1 MKTMNERRRAA
12 YMASGIPA
20 LRKKA
25 YDLSYNEPSRRLYQN
40 TPEEDE
46 MDKVAAWSVRTID
59 AKIDAMKAARMTVR
73 KRLGIE
79 DKNSATTDIYEIAG
93 GTMTHKKIVA
103 TAPDELN
110 ALGLA
115 MEWARRWPNYQWIVL
130 EDNRPIWW
138 YSNHRAA
145 WAR

>member
-20 LRKKA
+20 LRAKA
-25 YDLSYNEPSRRLYQN
+25 YDMQYNEPIRRIYQN

-46 MDKVAAWSVRTID
+46 LDKVAAWSIRIIEAKAEAIKDART
-59 AKIDAMKAARMTVR
+59 KVR

-79 DKNSATTDIYEIAG
+79 DKNIATTDIYEIAG

-110 ALGLA
+110 ALEMA
-115 MEWARRWPNYQWIVL
+115 MDWARRWPNYQWIVL

-138 YSNHRAA
+138 YSNQKAA
-145 WAR
+145 SAR

>member
-12 YMASGIPA
+12 YMASGTSA
-20 LRKKA
+20 LRAKA
-25 YDLSYNEPSRRLYQN
+25 YDMQYNQPSRRLYQN

-46 MDKVAAWSVRTID
+46 LDKVAAWSIRTME
-59 AKIDAMKAARMTVR
+59 AKIEAMKDARTKVR
-73 KRLGIE
+73 QILGIE
-79 DKNSATTDIYEIAG
+79 DKHIATTDIYEIAG

-115 MEWARRWPNYQWIVL
+115 MEWARRWPDYQWIVL

-145 WAR
+145 SAR

>member
-1 MKTMNERRRAA
+1 
-12 YMASGIPA
+12 MASGIPA
-20 LRKKA
+20 LRAKA
-25 YDLSYNEPSRRLYQN
+25 YDMQYNEPSRRIYQN

-46 MDKVAAWSVRTID
+46 LDKVAAWSIRIIEAKAEAIKDART
-59 AKIDAMKAARMTVR
+59 KVR

-79 DKNSATTDIYEIAG
+79 DKNIATTDIYEIAG

-110 ALGLA
+110 ALEMA
-115 MEWARRWPNYQWIVL
+115 MDWARRWPNYQWIVL

-138 YSNHRAA
+138 YSNQKAA
-145 WAR
+145 SAR

>member
-1 MKTMNERRRAA
+1 MNERKRAA

-20 LRKKA
+20 HRAKA
-25 YDLSYNEPSRRLYQN
+25 YDMQYNHPSRRLYQN

-46 MDKVAAWSVRTID
+46 LDKVVAWSIRTID
-59 AKIDAMKAARMTVR
+59 AKAEAMKDARTKVR
-73 KRLGIE
+73 QRLGIE
-79 DKNSATTDIYEIAG
+79 DKNIATTDIYEIVG

-103 TAPDELN
+103 TAFDEIN

-145 WAR
+145 SAR